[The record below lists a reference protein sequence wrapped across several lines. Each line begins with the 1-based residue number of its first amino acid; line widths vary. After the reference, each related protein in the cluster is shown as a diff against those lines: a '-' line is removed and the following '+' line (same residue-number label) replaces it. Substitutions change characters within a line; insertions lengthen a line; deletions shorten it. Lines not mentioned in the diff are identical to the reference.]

1 MTRSVYVASPEGKTG
16 KSTIALGLVD
26 MLSREVGSVGVFR
39 PLVNAHRRDVIIDV
53 LLSQPGI
60 EQSYEDAVGVTYEQ
74 AHENPDEALST
85 LVTRFGQLKER
96 YEMIVILGSDFT
108 DISSPT
114 ELTFNARI
122 AANLGAPVVLV
133 ISGRDRTPH
142 DVASVAQNAILEF
155 TEQHIRVVAVIANR
169 AHPDQLEQVQ
179 EALVGLGVTAA
190 GALPEEPILSAPTVR
205 QQLDAAGADVIQGS
219 AIALDRES
227 LGILVA
233 GMTLPNV
240 LDRLFPEATV
250 ITPGD
255 RSELL
260 AGLVLAHKSESF
272 PNLASVVL
280 VGGYPIPD
288 SVRALCEGVDVDLP
302 IGSTP
307 LGTFTTAQELSDMH
321 GPLSINSLRKID
333 TARRLFNE
341 RIDQDALMGAIN
353 LPESTVRTP
362 LMFQHQLN
370 ERARSDR
377 KRIVLPEATD
387 DRILESA
394 ATVLRRGIADVT
406 LLGDEPAIRARA
418 RTLGLDIDAAEV
430 VSNTDPE
437 LVERFAQAYAEARAH
452 KGMTLPQARDII
464 TDTSYF
470 ATMMV
475 HLGMADGMVSGA
487 INTTAHTI
495 RPSLEFIKTKPGVK
509 IVSSVF
515 LMCLAD
521 RVLAYGDCAVN
532 PDPSAEQLADI
543 AISSAET
550 AASFGIEPRVAMLSY
565 STGGS
570 GTGADVDKVREAT
583 ALVRERSPELLLE
596 GPIQYDAA
604 IDVGV
609 AKTKL
614 PDSEVAGRAT
624 VFVFP
629 DLNTGNNTYKAVQ
642 RSANAVAIGPVLQG
656 LNRPVNDLSRG
667 ALVDDIVN
675 TVAITAI
682 QAQFAPKAKDIP

>member
-1 MTRSVYVASPEGKTG
+1 MTRSVYVASPEGRTG

-39 PLVNAHRRDVIIDV
+39 PLVNANRRDIIIEV
-53 LLSQPGI
+53 LLAQPGI
-60 EQSYEDAVGVTYEQ
+60 DQTYDEAVGVTYEQ
-74 AHENPDEALST
+74 AHEDPDEALSL
-85 LVTRFGQLKER
+85 LVARFGQLKGR
-96 YEMIVILGSDFT
+96 FEMIVILGSDYT
-108 DISSPT
+108 DVSSPT
-114 ELTFNARI
+114 ELAFNARI

-133 ISGRDRTPH
+133 VSGRDRSPH
-142 DVASVAQNAILEF
+142 DVATTAESALTEF
-155 TEQHIRVVAVIANR
+155 TDQHIRVVAVIANR
-169 AHPDQLEQVQ
+169 ADPGQLEQVQ
-179 EALVGLGVTAA
+179 AELAALPVPAA
-190 GALPEEPILSAPTVR
+190 STLPEEPILSAPTVR
-205 QQLDAAGADVIQGS
+205 QQLEAAGATVVQGS
-219 AIALDRES
+219 EAALARES

-240 LDRLFPEATV
+240 LDRLFAEATV

-260 AGLVLAHKSESF
+260 AGLVLAHNSEAF
-272 PNLASVVL
+272 PNLACVLL

-288 SVRALCEGVDVDLP
+288 SVRALCEGVDDDLP
-302 IGSTP
+302 IGLTD
-307 LGTFTTAQELSDMH
+307 LGTFTTAQELFDMH
-321 GPLSINSLRKID
+321 GPLSIASVRKID
-333 TARRLFNE
+333 TARRIFNE
-341 RIDQDALMGAIN
+341 RVDQEALLGAIN

-370 ERARSDR
+370 EQARSDR

-387 DRILESA
+387 ERILESA
-394 ATVLRRGIADVT
+394 ATVLRRGIADIT
-406 LLGDEPAIRARA
+406 LLGEEESIRARA
-418 RTLGLDIDAAEV
+418 RALGLDIDAATV
-430 VSNTDPE
+430 VSNRDPE
-437 LVERFAQAYAEARAH
+437 LVERFAETYAKARAH
-452 KGMTLPQARDII
+452 KGVALPQARDII
-464 TDTSYF
+464 TDISYF

-509 IVSSVF
+509 VVSSVF

-550 AASFGIEPRVAMLSY
+550 AAAFGIEPRVAMLSY
-565 STGGS
+565 STGAS
-570 GTGADVDKVREAT
+570 GTGADVDKVRAAT
-583 ALVRERSPELLLE
+583 ALVRERAPGLLLE

-604 IDVGV
+604 IDMRV
-609 AKTKL
+609 AKAKL
-614 PDSEVAGRAT
+614 PDSEVAGRAS
-624 VFVFP
+624 VFIFP

-667 ALVDDIVN
+667 ALVDDIIN

-682 QAQFAPKAKDIP
+682 QAQSAS

>member
-39 PLVNAHRRDVIIDV
+39 PLVNAHRRDVIIEV
-53 LLSQPGI
+53 LIAQPGV
-60 EQSYEDAVGVTYEQ
+60 EQSYEDAVGVTYED
-74 AHENPDEALST
+74 AHDDPDEALST
-85 LVTRFGQLKER
+85 LVSRFSQLKDR
-96 YEMIVILGSDFT
+96 FDLIMILGSDFT
-108 DISSPT
+108 DVSSPT
-114 ELTFNARI
+114 ELAFNARI

-133 ISGRDRTPH
+133 VSGRDRSPH
-142 DVASVAQNAILEF
+142 DVATAAEGAIAEF
-155 TEQHIRVVAVIANR
+155 TDQHIRVVSVIANR
-169 AHPDQLEQVQ
+169 ADPDQLEQVQ
-179 EALVGLGVTAA
+179 KELEALDVVAA
-190 GALPEEPILSAPTVR
+190 GVLPEEPILSAPTVQ
-205 QQLDAAGADVIQGS
+205 QQLDASGASVIQGS
-219 AIALDRES
+219 ETALDRES

-260 AGLVLAHKSESF
+260 AGLVLAHKSDAF
-272 PNLASVVL
+272 PNLAAILL

-288 SVRALCEGVDVDLP
+288 SVRALCEGVDLDLP
-302 IGSTP
+302 IGSTE
-307 LGTFTTAQELSDMH
+307 LGTFTTAQELSEMH
-321 GPLSINSLRKID
+321 GPLSITSVRKID
-333 TARRLFNE
+333 VARRIFSE
-341 RIDQDALMGAIN
+341 RVDQDALLGAIN
-353 LPESTVRTP
+353 LPASSVRTP

-370 ERARSDR
+370 EQARSDR

-394 ATVLRRGIADVT
+394 ATVLRRGIADIT
-406 LLGDEPAIRARA
+406 LLGDEESIRARA
-418 RTLGLDIDAAEV
+418 RTLGLDIDAATV
-430 VSNTDPE
+430 VSNSDPE
-437 LVERFAQAYAEARAH
+437 LVEKFAEVYAEARSH
-452 KGMTLPQARDII
+452 KGVALQQARDII
-464 TDTSYF
+464 TDISYF

-515 LMCLAD
+515 LMCLSD

-550 AASFGIEPRVAMLSY
+550 AAAFGIEPRVAMLSY
-565 STGGS
+565 STGAS

-583 ALVRERSPELLLE
+583 LLVRERSPELLLE

-604 IDVGV
+604 IDMRV

-624 VFVFP
+624 VFIFP

-667 ALVDDIVN
+667 ALVDDIIN

-682 QAQFAPKAKDIP
+682 QAQNAS